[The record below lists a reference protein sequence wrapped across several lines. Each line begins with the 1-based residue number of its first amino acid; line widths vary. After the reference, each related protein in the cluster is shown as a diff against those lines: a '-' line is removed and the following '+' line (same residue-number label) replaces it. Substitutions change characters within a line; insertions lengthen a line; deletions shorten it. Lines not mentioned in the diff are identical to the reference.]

1 MASDLNY
8 KKTTKPKYS
17 KLGFFMAIIPLT
29 GFAIFGLLPLLLSVV
44 VSFFKPV
51 GYRFPGMSFVGWD
64 NYARVLRDPLFL
76 KSIGNTLYAMLS
88 IPVTLVLSLLIATI
102 LSNPKIKGK
111 AIFRTIFFIPHVS
124 SIVAVSLMWKWILD
138 GEYGIVNHLLS
149 FLGVKGPD
157 WLGDSRTF
165 MPAMIVMGVWGSL
178 GFYVILFSAALTN
191 VDPQLYEAAEIDG
204 AGPFTKFVKI
214 TMPAIS
220 PVTFYLLVMSVIWG
234 CRISR
239 AFRLWLPAAVG

>member
-1 MASDLNY
+1 
-8 KKTTKPKYS
+8 
-17 KLGFFMAIIPLT
+17 
-29 GFAIFGLLPLLLSVV
+29 
-44 VSFFKPV
+44 
-51 GYRFPGMSFVGWD
+51 
-64 NYARVLRDPLFL
+64 
-76 KSIGNTLYAMLS
+76 
-88 IPVTLVLSLLIATI
+88 
-102 LSNPKIKGK
+102 
-111 AIFRTIFFIPHVS
+111 IFFIPHVS

-234 CRISR
+234 LQDFARFQIM
-239 AFRLWLPAAVG
+239 APGGGPDNAGLTMVYYLYNAGFTNIITYGMGIAAAVSWILTFVIAGVTALNFWGSRKWVAKS